1 MTEERPSKRQCD
13 KERVRVTR
21 ACDTCKRK
29 KLRCTGTL
37 PCNTCSQTGKKCEY
51 TADYNRGKVPAVR
64 IARKP
69 TQESNEQQPQQQLN
83 FTGES
88 ARSPPL
94 PQSQV
99 AQSFNVPEMNQMG
112 DNPPSR
118 ASLEPHQTDLE
129 GHYVGPSSGVSFLIR
144 VQRKLY
150 KHLSL
155 PLNTPIFT
163 FGDTPLPVGESE
175 FMLLPQ
181 RNEADM
187 LVARYFD
194 FAFPTHRFLHQQQVE
209 SWVDEFYCS
218 VLKSETVGPGMR
230 GKRALVL
237 MVFAQAKQSLLSINQ
252 PQIHSPTNSAAYFA
266 ASEQQLV
273 AETGP
278 VRLTSV
284 QARLAQCFYLLSQSR
299 INHCWSLFGTTA
311 RLAMAIGLHR
321 NRKRETGAGVDHIDS
336 ECRKRVFWCA
346 YSLDNYLSA
355 ALGRP
360 RIFHDDDIDQDFPS
374 VIDDSRILRH
384 QILPSKSTGQ
394 SIMLAPL
401 YHDKLSVII
410 GRILRDMYGAR
421 KATSQAEETA
431 AAQHGTDLTRWR
443 QEISGFLDSSNVDL
457 LILIYQRQ
465 YTVLNLAF
473 YHAQILLYRPFL
485 IKHFGNFVSQER
497 SQNNVRSETSNRF
510 VDICVTA
517 ATKIAAVVHELCE
530 KHRMYSMFW
539 LTRLTQFTHYYC
551 FSAIMVLYVRVIQLA
566 TQNQSPEETAK
577 YLQIGEQSQRD
588 LASCCSQSSFVQR
601 YLVVLEEL
609 RQDARSAMEQYGQ
622 HPVSNITT
630 ENMISFGRANPNIGT
645 MYGHEGDPPAAFE
658 FGNGPLQINN
668 AVLENQTHENERL
681 QGVDSTIHPSRQSNP
696 SQWIEARVED
706 KSPMNGGLGIPD
718 WEHLDSLAVAG
729 MGELDVLFSH
739 GWQLNE

>member
-1 MTEERPSKRQCD
+1 
-13 KERVRVTR
+13 
-21 ACDTCKRK
+21 
-29 KLRCTGTL
+29 
-37 PCNTCSQTGKKCEY
+37 
-51 TADYNRGKVPAVR
+51 
-64 IARKP
+64 
-69 TQESNEQQPQQQLN
+69 
-83 FTGES
+83 
-88 ARSPPL
+88 
-94 PQSQV
+94 
-99 AQSFNVPEMNQMG
+99 MG

-118 ASLEPHQTDLE
+118 ASLESHQTDLE

-163 FGDTPLPVGESE
+163 FEDTPLPVGEST
-175 FMLLPQ
+175 FMLLPV

-194 FAFPTHRFLHQQQVE
+194 FTFPTHRFLHQQQVE

-218 VLKSETVGPGMR
+218 VLKSEAVGPGVR
-230 GKRALVL
+230 GKRALV
-237 MVFAQAKQSLLSINQ
+237 
-252 PQIHSPTNSAAYFA
+252 AASFA

-278 VRLTSV
+278 IRLTSV

-321 NRKRETGAGVDHIDS
+321 NRKRETGAGVDYIDS
-336 ECRKRVFWCA
+336 ECRKRVLWCA
-346 YSLDNYLSA
+346 YSLDNYPSA

-360 RIFHDDDIDQDFPS
+360 RIFHDDDIDQDFPG

-384 QILPSKSTGQ
+384 QILPSKSTAQ

-401 YHDKLSVII
+401 YHDKLSVIV
-410 GRILRDMYGAR
+410 GRILRDMYGPH
-421 KATSQAEETA
+421 KATSQEEEAA
-431 AAQHGTDLTRWR
+431 AAQHGADLTRWR

-457 LILIYQRQ
+457 LILIYQCQ

-485 IKHFGNFVSQER
+485 IKHFGNFVGQER
-497 SQNNVRSETSNRF
+497 SQNNVRSETSNQY
-510 VDICVTA
+510 VDVCITA
-517 ATKIAAVVHELCE
+517 ATNIAAVVHELCE

-539 LTRLTQFTHYYC
+539 FTHYYA

-566 TQNQSPEETAK
+566 TQSRSPEETAK

-609 RQDARSAMEQYGQ
+609 RHDARSAMEQYGQ
-622 HPVSNITT
+622 HPASNITT
-630 ENMISFGRANPNIGT
+630 NNIISFGHANQNIRA
-645 MYGHEGDPPAAFE
+645 MYGHEGGPPAEFE
-658 FGNGPLQINN
+658 FGNGLVQINN
-668 AVLENQTHENERL
+668 DVVESHTQENERL
-681 QGVDSTIHPSRQSNP
+681 QGADLSINPSRQSNT
-696 SQWIEARVED
+696 SQWIEARVQD
-706 KSPMNGGLGIPD
+706 NSPMDGEFGIPD

-729 MGELDVLFSH
+729 MGELDVLFFSWLAIQRVSPI
-739 GWQLNE
+739 GNCSKPRYAIGRY